1 MMRNGSVLVTQV
13 HAKPLSCKY
22 NQRLGSSRC
31 VLAFC
36 SVTMEAVIPGE
47 HWLDIGGGD
56 RLIQLFSVEMMFAEC
71 ALTFSLT
78 ESASFC
84 KLLDLFSSLTLQS
97 SG

>member
-1 MMRNGSVLVTQV
+1 
-13 HAKPLSCKY
+13 
-22 NQRLGSSRC
+22 
-31 VLAFC
+31 
-36 SVTMEAVIPGE
+36 MEAVIPGE

-97 SG
+97 SGWAAGDGLNEPSSDLHLEARSLDLNFLLLNVS